1 MTISRRSFFTAVAGA
16 IAGAVASKALAVE
29 PAPPVDRKALTFAE
43 FCRQYLPEQKIA
55 PWQEDILPKIQ
66 AARLTAKVKIPA
78 CLLEDSMID
87 FRDRY
92 AAEFAR
98 NCADRFDR
106 ECWATF
112 TVPESHTKL
121 DIGSLKAVMDSL
133 PKYNRGLIAISGF
146 RAFEGHSPIPVTTL
160 PPGWEMRQYGPYK
173 AADGQPAVDP
183 KEWHLLVRGRFDFSL
198 DDQKTPR

>member
-1 MTISRRSFFTAVAGA
+1 MA
-16 IAGAVASKALAVE
+16 
-29 PAPPVDRKALTFAE
+29 APPMAGKALTFAE

-87 FRDRY
+87 FRDRLS
-92 AAEFAR
+92 ADFGRDLAER
-98 NCADRFDR
+98 VDR

-121 DIGSLKAVMDSL
+121 NIESLKAVMDSL
-133 PKYNRGLIAISGF
+133 PKYNRGFIAINDV
-146 RAFEGHSPIPVTTL
+146 RAFEGLNPIPSDSHNSIVGF
-160 PPGWEMRQYGPYK
+160 PVRVIPGIEGFW
-173 AADGQPAVDP
+173 ACA
-183 KEWHLLVRGRFDFSL
+183 HRGA
-198 DDQKTPR
+198 TA

>member
-16 IAGAVASKALAVE
+16 IAGAVASKALAVA
-29 PAPPVDRKALTFAE
+29 PAAPMDRKASTFAE

-55 PWQEDILPKIQ
+55 PWQEDILPKFQ
-66 AARLTAKVKIPA
+66 AARLTVRGKIPA
-78 CLLEDSMID
+78 CFFEGSMVD
-87 FRDRY
+87 CQDRY

-98 NCADRFDR
+98 NCAERFDR

-121 DIGSLKAVMDSL
+121 NIESLKAVMDSL
-133 PKYNRGLIAISGF
+133 PKYNRGFIAINDV
-146 RAFEGHSPIPVTTL
+146 RAFEGLNPIPVTTL
-160 PPGWEMRQYGPYK
+160 PPGWEMRQHVPYK
-173 AADGQPAVDP
+173 AADDQPAVDP
-183 KEWHLLVRGRFDFSL
+183 REWPSFARGRFDFSL